1 MSFKGRLNCFFP
13 FSIPTTRRQTNDIQ
27 SVKAHLQRNI
37 QDPGCSLP
45 PQKALQDWVGRG
57 QALAI
62 QCSTILQQ
70 LVWLL
75 QCCPVDP
82 QQKEETGG
90 CRQHGLRCLS
100 PLTAQCQPPGCLIR
114 KGDAAWHKLSQHVDA
129 VLKESEG
136 LRMGLCV
143 VAQQTSEGELL
154 TW

>member
-1 MSFKGRLNCFFP
+1 MPLKGELIFLSTCP
-13 FSIPTTRRQTNDIQ
+13 IPTTRRQRNDIQ
-27 SVKAHLQRNI
+27 GVKGHLQGNTRN
-37 QDPGCSLP
+37 GFSLP
-45 PQKALQDWVGRG
+45 PQKALQDWVSRG
-57 QALAI
+57 KTLAV

-90 CRQHGLRCLS
+90 FRQHGLRCLS

-114 KGDAAWHKLSQHVDA
+114 KGDAAWLKLNQHVDA
-129 VLKESEG
+129 VRKDCES
-136 LRMGLCV
+136 LRMELCI